1 MLMNFLSK
9 IKLFSCALTLIFV
22 LSSCASLQS
31 LNFWSNNN
39 DEVDIGEPKQL
50 KDFIERK
57 TISTNWK
64 ISFEGDNYLGN
75 FEPSFSGD
83 SMFFADKDGNISSIN
98 NQTGEENWT
107 IKTNNLSAGI
117 SSGFGVLAVSDIDG
131 NVIIFEQSNGNEIWS
146 SNVKAEVLSKVAI
159 DAKFIIVKTSSG
171 ELIALDKNTGDL
183 EWSYRSK
190 LPNLTIRGSSSP
202 IIIENR
208 VYATFDN
215 GRLVVFDISSGF
227 PVWDGA
233 ISYVEGSSEIDN
245 LIDSDASPVI
255 SENYA
260 YTINYQGYLNV
271 FDIRQE
277 RAIWRSK
284 ISSFYEPV
292 LVKKQIIILDSN
304 SEFKSFSQNS
314 FSDSWNS
321 DEYLY
326 RELSNHQLIKGDI
339 VVGDKDGYIHIID
352 SLTGETIGRKKISR
366 KPIKT
371 IYSRSNNFYVVDEA
385 FNLFSLTI

>member
-1 MLMNFLSK
+1 MNYLSK
-9 IKLFSCALTLIFV
+9 IKTYSFLLSLMIVLASC
-22 LSSCASLQS
+22 SSISS
-31 LNFWSNNN
+31 LNFWSNDSA
-39 DEVDIGEPKQL
+39 DEVDVGKPKEL
-50 KDFIERK
+50 KDYIQNKSIF
-57 TISTNWK
+57 TNWK
-64 ISFEGDNYLGN
+64 ISFEGENYLGN

-83 SMFFADKDGNISSIN
+83 SVYFADKEGNIRSIN
-98 NQTGEENWT
+98 NQTGKENWT
-107 IKTNNLSAGI
+107 IKTNKLSAGI

-131 NVIIFEQSNGNEIWS
+131 NVIIFEQLSGNEIWS
-146 SNVKAEVLSKVAI
+146 FNVKAEVLSKVAI

-183 EWSYRSK
+183 KWSYRSK

-202 IIIENR
+202 IIVENR
-208 VYATFDN
+208 VYATFDS

-227 PVWDGA
+227 PVWNGA

-260 YTINYQGYLNV
+260 YTINYQGYLNI

-277 RAIWRSK
+277 RTVWRSK

-292 LVKKQIIILDSN
+292 LVKNQIIILDSN
-304 SEFKSFSQNS
+304 SELKSFSQNS

-326 RELSNHQLIKGDI
+326 RELSNHQTIKGDI
-339 VVGDKDGYIHIID
+339 VVGDNEGYIHIID
-352 SLTGETIGRKKISR
+352 SLTGKTIGRKKISR
-366 KPIKT
+366 NPIKT

>member
-1 MLMNFLSK
+1 MNFLLK
-9 IKLFSCALTLIFV
+9 IKTFCLLLSLMLVLVSC
-22 LSSCASLQS
+22 SSISS
-31 LNFWSNNN
+31 LNFWSNDNN
-39 DEVDIGEPKQL
+39 DEVDVGEPKEL
-50 KDFIERK
+50 KDFFERK

-83 SMFFADKDGNISSIN
+83 SMYFADKDGNIRSIDN
-98 NQTGEENWT
+98 KTGQENWAVQT
-107 IKTNNLSAGI
+107 TSLSAGI

-131 NVIIFEQSNGNEIWS
+131 NVRILEQSNGNEIWS

-183 EWSYRSK
+183 KWSYRSK

-202 IIIENR
+202 IIVENR
-208 VYATFDN
+208 VYATFDS

-260 YTINYQGYLNV
+260 YAINYQGYLNV
-271 FDIRQE
+271 FDLRQE
-277 RAIWRSK
+277 RTVWRSK

-292 LVKKQIIILDSN
+292 LVKKQIITIDSN
-304 SEFKSFSQNS
+304 SELKSFSQNS
-314 FSDSWNS
+314 FSDSWSS

-326 RELSNHQLIKGDI
+326 RELSNHQPIKGDI
-339 VVGDKDGYIHIID
+339 VVGDKEGYIHIID

>member
-171 ELIALDKNTGDL
+171 ELIALDKNTGDFK
-183 EWSYRSK
+183 WSYRSK

-208 VYATFDN
+208 IYATFDN

-245 LIDSDASPVI
+245 LIDSDAAPVV

-260 YTINYQGYLNV
+260 YAINYQGYLNV

-277 RAIWRSK
+277 RTVWRSK
-284 ISSFYEPV
+284 TSSFYEPV

-304 SEFKSFSQNS
+304 SELKSFSQNS

-326 RELSNHQLIKGDI
+326 RELSNHQSIKGDI
-339 VVGDKDGYIHIID
+339 VVGDKEGYIHIID
-352 SLTGETIGRKKISR
+352 SLSGETIVSLALLL
-366 KPIKT
+366 T
-371 IYSRSNNFYVVDEA
+371 YRSV
-385 FNLFSLTI
+385 